1 MENSVLWIFLTATC
15 VIKGVCGQSVQ
26 MEAGQSGYVGSK
38 VDLPCIFINSIPPV
52 KISQVTWQKVINGKK
67 QNVAIANPSLGVSV
81 APPFKDR
88 VSFKNPVVRRR
99 TPSLEDTTLTL
110 SSLRLSDE
118 ARYICEY
125 TTFPAG
131 NRENTV
137 NLTVYARPLTQMSL
151 STPTLVARSSNLK
164 TPVATC
170 LSANGKPPGTIR
182 WDTRVRGE
190 ATTQEIR
197 NSDGTITVRSD
208 FILVPSRNTHLE
220 TLTCITSYNQE
231 TYTDSVTLD
240 IQYEPEVSVEGFD
253 GNWYLDRQ
261 NVELTCLTDA
271 NPPVSLFQWR
281 MLNGSIP
288 NSVEIRDNVL
298 SFKGPIRYEVGGTY
312 VCDAT
317 NSIGT
322 SSAFM
327 EVSITE
333 EPLPQVGTGDVIS
346 VLGMLLAVGLIL
358 GVAITVLLLNN
369 RRKQRGE
376 MDADSTDSAPSL
388 KLAPPPASRKPG
400 DEFQRSGRV
409 YEDLPN
415 TADYVSYRLA
425 CNKDDY
431 PEPYSPPINP
441 PLSLPDSPPINP
453 PLSFLS
459 QHAYTHSNNTFSP
472 ASHPSSVFRYP
483 SLPSLSPPPGLAPY
497 TFPKEQYV

>member
-1 MENSVLWIFLTATC
+1 MF
-15 VIKGVCGQSVQ
+15 Q

-38 VDLPCIFINSIPPV
+38 VDLPCLFINSIPPV

-208 FILVPSRNTHLE
+208 FILVPSKNTHLE

-281 MLNGSIP
+281 MLNGSLP

-298 SFKGPIRYEVGGTY
+298 LFKGPIRYEEGGTY

-327 EVSITE
+327 EVSITGKVMWLQWLPEVCVCVRVCVCLCVCVCVCVFVCVYVCNCVFSLCVE

-358 GVAITVLLLNN
+358 GVAITVLLLN

-376 MDADSTDSAPSL
+376 MDADSY
-388 KLAPPPASRKPG
+388 
-400 DEFQRSGRV
+400 V
-409 YEDLPN
+409 Y
-415 TADYVSYRLA
+415 Y
-425 CNKDDY
+425 
-431 PEPYSPPINP
+431 
-441 PLSLPDSPPINP
+441 
-453 PLSFLS
+453 
-459 QHAYTHSNNTFSP
+459 
-472 ASHPSSVFRYP
+472 
-483 SLPSLSPPPGLAPY
+483 
-497 TFPKEQYV
+497 